1 MVELWFG
8 LLCLTLTLFVVLDGW
23 DIGAGALQWIV
34 GKTDAER
41 RQVVAALGPLWSW
54 HEVWLVAF
62 GGTLLLAFPSVMATS
77 FAGFYLALWFV
88 LWAFILRG
96 VSLEVGGH
104 VEDKLW
110 RSWWDFVFAVSNLV
124 LAVLLGAALGNVIR
138 GVPLGESGK
147 FTMSL
152 FTDFGVRGRVGILD
166 WYTLSVALFTTVMLA
181 AHGATYLRLK
191 TTGVVHERSERLAR
205 LLWMVVLVLFPV
217 VSLETWVVRPE
228 LYEAMRGRPLAWL
241 AVALALVG
249 GWAVFSGLRGTGE
262 GRALRGIVRR
272 DHRAPGR
279 RGRERLPGDAA
290 LDPRTRALG
299 HRLRR
304 RGAGA
309 RPRPGPDLVAGSA
322 RPRLDLR
329 DGGHAELSRQGAL
342 RERARL
348 RRARADGTRCLGE
361 GTDRRRPPTV

>member
-8 LLCLTLTLFVVLDGW
+8 LLCFTLTMFVVLDGW

-34 GKTDAER
+34 GKTESER
-41 RQVVAALGPLWSW
+41 RLVVAALGPLWSW

-104 VEDKLW
+104 VQDKLW

-138 GVPLGESGK
+138 GVPLGASGK

-152 FTDFGVRGRVGILD
+152 FTDFGVRGLVGILD
-166 WYTLSVALFTTVMLA
+166 WYTLSVAVFTTVVLA
-181 AHGATYLRLK
+181 AHGALYLRLK

-205 LLWMVVLVLFPV
+205 LLWMGALVLFPV

-241 AVALALVG
+241 AVVLALAG
-249 GWAVFSGLRGTGE
+249 GWAVFSGLRGAGE
-262 GRALRGIVRR
+262 GRALLGSCAVITGLLAGGAASVFPVMLLSTL
-272 DHRAPGR
+272 APEHSITAFDG
-279 RGRERLPGDAA
+279 GAPAHGL
-290 LDPRTRALG
+290 ALG
-299 HRLRR
+299 LVWWPVALVLALTYGTVVMRSY
-304 RGAGA
+304 RGKVS
-309 RPRPGPDLVAGSA
+309 PSES
-322 RPRLDLR
+322 
-329 DGGHAELSRQGAL
+329 GHGY
-342 RERARL
+342 
-348 RRARADGTRCLGE
+348 D
-361 GTDRRRPPTV
+361 